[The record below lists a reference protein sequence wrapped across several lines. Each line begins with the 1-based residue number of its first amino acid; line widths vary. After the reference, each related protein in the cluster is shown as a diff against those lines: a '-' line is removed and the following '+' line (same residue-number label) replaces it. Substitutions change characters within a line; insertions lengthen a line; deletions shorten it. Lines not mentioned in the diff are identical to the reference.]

1 MKTKVLVTG
10 SNGQLG
16 QCLQSLALQT
26 DFEFSFFNSTTLD
39 ISSKEN
45 INTIFNSTYDFCI
58 NCAAYTAVDK
68 AEEEKE
74 KANLINNIAVR
85 NIAESCKT
93 NNITLIHI
101 STDFVFNGNKTEP
114 YHENDETKPIS
125 VYGQTKLD
133 GEKAIQDTLKQHFI
147 IRTSWLYSQFGN
159 NFLKSMLNLAKTRS
173 TLSIV
178 SDQVGTPTY
187 AMDLAKTIIV
197 LIKQN
202 KNHGTY
208 HYSNNGVA
216 SWFDFANEIFR
227 RTKTTIELNSIPT
240 SQYPTAANRPHYSVL
255 NKTKLKQNFNVII
268 PEWEESLET
277 CLKALF

>member
-1 MKTKVLVTG
+1 MRTKVLVTG

-16 QCLQSLALQT
+16 QCLQLIALQT
-26 DFEFSFFNSTTLD
+26 DFEFFFFNSATLD

-85 NIAESCKT
+85 NIAESCKK
-93 NNITLIHI
+93 NNITLVHI

-114 YHENDETKPIS
+114 YQESDETKPIS

-133 GEKAIQDTLKQHFI
+133 GEKSIQNTLTQYFI

-159 NFLKSMLNLAKTRS
+159 NFLKSMLNLAKTKS
-173 TLSIV
+173 KLSIV

-187 AMDLAKTIIV
+187 ALDLAITILEVIT
-197 LIKQN
+197 QN
-202 KNHGTY
+202 KNYGIY
-208 HYSNNGVA
+208 HYSNNGVV
-216 SWFDFANEIFR
+216 SWFDFANEIFK
-227 RTKTTIELNSIPT
+227 RTNTNIELNSIP
-240 SQYPTAANRPHYSVL
+240 SSEYPTAAKRPHYSVL
-255 NKTKLKQNFNVII
+255 NKAKLTEAFNITI
-268 PEWEESLET
+268 PEWKESLDT
-277 CLKALF
+277 CLKSLF